1 MAETGEFQTQIDELR
16 GRIDEID
23 GELVAKLNER
33 AGVVLAIRELK
44 SRVRIPLYDP
54 RREEEIFDN
63 ISRANQGPLFDDAV
77 REIYERI
84 LHAMKDLEE
93 R

>member
-1 MAETGEFQTQIDELR
+1 MAESENFEKEINELR
-16 GRIDEID
+16 AEIDEID
-23 GELVAKLNER
+23 EKLVAKLNER
-33 AGVVLAIRELK
+33 ASVVLAIRELK
-44 SRVRIPLYDP
+44 SRVQIPLYDP

-77 REIYERI
+77 REIYEKI
-84 LHAMKDLEE
+84 LHAMKDLEK